1 MAEGRGPVE
10 NMVNGFWQGRRV
22 FLTGHTGFKGS
33 WLSLWLQQLGA
44 EVVGY
49 ALAPH
54 TTPNLFAAAEVAEG
68 MTSGIGDLSDL
79 SRLKEALARHRPEIV
94 LHLAAQS
101 LVRASYQ
108 NPIGTYETNVLGTA
122 RLLEAVRSCDS
133 VRAVVIVTTDKCY
146 ENREWV
152 WPYRENDALGGYDPY
167 SNSKACAELVTSAYR
182 NSFFPVERYSEHRV
196 AIASAR
202 AGNVIGGGDW
212 SADRLICDIVR
223 AFRSGHTLEIRNP
236 KATRPWQHVLEP
248 LRGYLALAEN
258 LYRHGT
264 KFSGAWNFGPHYDDA
279 KPVEWI
285 VEHMASRWTS
295 HSGQPPSWQTDRGDH
310 PHEAQMLKLDWTK
323 ASLELGWHPVLS
335 LTEALD
341 MTLDWYQGVQAGD
354 DARQK
359 CFSQIEAY
367 RRKLREASSQTIPT
381 FSTAE

>member
-1 MAEGRGPVE
+1 MGQGVGPLE
-10 NMVNGFWQGRRV
+10 NLVNKFWQGRKV

-33 WLSLWLQQLGA
+33 WLTLWLQQLGA
-44 EVVGY
+44 EVTGY

-54 TTPNLFAAAEVAEG
+54 TTPNLFTAAKVADG
-68 MTSGIGDLSDL
+68 MTSVIGNLNDLSHM
-79 SRLKEALARHRPEIV
+79 KEALASHRAEIV

-122 RLLEAVRSCDS
+122 RLLEAVRFCDS
-133 VRAVVIVTTDKCY
+133 VRAVVIITTDKCY
-146 ENREWV
+146 ENQEWV
-152 WPYRENDALGGYDPY
+152 WPYRENDELGGHDPY

-182 NSFFPVERYSEHRV
+182 NSFFPAERYAEHRV

-212 SADRLICDIVR
+212 SSDRLIADIVR
-223 AFRSGHTLEIRNP
+223 AFESGETLQIRNP

-264 KFSGAWNFGPHYDDA
+264 KFFGAWNFGPHYDDA

-285 VEHMASRWTS
+285 VEHLASRWAS
-295 HSGQPPSWQTDRGDH
+295 RGGSPARWEVDRGKH

-323 ASLELGWHPVLS
+323 ASLELGWNPVLS
-335 LTEALD
+335 LPEALD
-341 MTLDWYQGVQAGD
+341 MTLDWYQEIQVGE

-359 CFSQIEAY
+359 CLSQLDAY
-367 RRKLREASSQTIPT
+367 QEQLR
-381 FSTAE
+381 